1 MSVFISVLL
10 LLAGFFLQPLAHG
23 QELDESIPIQ
33 HAPGVEDLPENER
46 FIATLRTWGDLP
58 GPVHFEVLPFDA
70 PPTARAIFQGVTDRN
85 GLARVELPRTAADG
99 WHERSG
105 INARVVEPG
114 YQLRQGGRRIHV
126 GKGSGRLHFN
136 LPLHSGSTQFV
147 HVVDGEGQGANA
159 YLEWRR
165 AGDPRSVL
173 SPSIT
178 MEDAFTKGWRALH
191 FTQTMDVDVLATR
204 EMHPEGGAGSA
215 LNISLVLG
223 KRPDPLTITLRG
235 EDQLACVVRY
245 ADGQP
250 AKHASFRMF
259 WAGPQDP
266 DELVSICA
274 RPLDEWALQS
284 QGLIRKYVKTGP
296 GGELIARGLRPGFY
310 KFQSGRAW
318 VHAKAGKNLF
328 PSSPANAQAESCSL
342 QIPRPNELPPS
353 PFDGRPKKPERDRFL
368 GDGPDIPDGAPR
380 GTLDIRAV
388 GRGAGIQR
396 DVHLFVT
403 PLNGGSQIANTRFL
417 RSRLRVDLPPG
428 PYRVVAIG
436 GSPGGGCGFDS
447 HEPRRLGRSEKV
459 VQVFEDKLTEEKI
472 EIGVG
477 GFLEIDLKGHAVA
490 NDRLVTLR
498 DLTIPPGNWYGPGL
512 RSSRP
517 ELHLVARDGRKEE
530 VSWYPQSGHSN
541 RGAEIYW
548 PFGES
553 HRSECLPT
561 GTFQLIARMPGGR
574 TAQAEVSI
582 QSGKT
587 TKVTLRF

>member
-1 MSVFISVLL
+1 M
-10 LLAGFFLQPLAHG
+10 
-23 QELDESIPIQ
+23 
-33 HAPGVEDLPENER
+33 
-46 FIATLRTWGDLP
+46 
-58 GPVHFEVLPFDA
+58 HFEVLPWGA
-70 PPTARAIFQGVTDRN
+70 PPTAEAIFQGVTDRN

-147 HVVDGEGQGANA
+147 HVVDGEGQAANA
-159 YLEWRR
+159 LLEWRR

-173 SPSIT
+173 DPSIT
-178 MEDAFTKGWRALH
+178 VEDALPKGWKALH
-191 FTQTMDVDVLATR
+191 YTQTIDVDVLATR
-204 EMHPEGGAGSA
+204 EMHPRGGAGSA

-223 KRPDPLTITLRG
+223 KRPGPLTIALQG
-235 EDQLACVVRY
+235 GDQLEGVVHY

-250 AKHASFRMF
+250 AKDAHIWMF

-284 QGLIRKYVKTGP
+284 RGLIRKYVRNGP
-296 GGELIARGLRPGFY
+296 GGKFIVRGLRPGFY

-318 VHAKAGKNLF
+318 VRSEAGENLF

-342 QIPRPNELPPS
+342 QLPTP
-353 PFDGRPKKPERDRFL
+353 PKPLSSEAALESLL
-368 GDGPDIPDGAPR
+368 GDGPNIPDGAPR
-380 GTLDIRAV
+380 GTLDIRAL
-388 GRGAGIQR
+388 GRGAGVQR
-396 DVHLFVT
+396 DVELVVT
-403 PLNGGSQIANTRFL
+403 ALSGGPTVARTEF
-417 RSRLRVDLPPG
+417 SRDQLRVDLPPG
-428 PYRVVAIG
+428 LYRVLAIG
-436 GSPGGGCGFDS
+436 GSPWGGCGFDP
-447 HEPRRLGRSEKV
+447 HEPRRFGRSEKV
-459 VQVFEDKLTEEKI
+459 VEVFDGKLTEEKI
-472 EIGVG
+472 EIRVG
-477 GFLEIDLKGHAVA
+477 GFLEIDLQGQAVA
-490 NDRLVTLR
+490 NDRLATLR
-498 DLTIPPGNWYGPGL
+498 DLTIPPGVWYGPGL

-517 ELHLVARDGRKEE
+517 ELHLVAQDGRKEQ
-530 VSWYPQSGHSN
+530 VSWYPPSGRGN
-541 RGAEIYW
+541 RGVELHW
-548 PFGES
+548 PFGEPY
-553 HRSECLPT
+553 RSECLPT